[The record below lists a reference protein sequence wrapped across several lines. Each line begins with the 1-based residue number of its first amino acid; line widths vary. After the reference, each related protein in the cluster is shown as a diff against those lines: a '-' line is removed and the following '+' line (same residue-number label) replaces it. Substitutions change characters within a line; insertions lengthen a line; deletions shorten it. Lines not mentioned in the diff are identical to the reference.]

1 MHLRLCRLILTSLL
15 VAGALLPLSVAAADP
30 EMPPQISAYW
40 HRDVQHWNDIIVE
53 EATQR
58 GLDPDLIAAVIWKES
73 LGRSYTRSPAGAV
86 GLMGIMPREAGFGW
100 RPTAAQLQD
109 PATNVFWGTRTLSI
123 IIGQAHG
130 DLYRALAAYNGGWA
144 QADQDGPRRYAAS
157 VLDSYAQ
164 AVTLRYGLPAGGH
177 WVVTI
182 AAMGSPDIVTV
193 IRPQHTIARYTHRPV
208 LADIPEV
215 TTSGPPTV
223 VVFYPTDGR
232 HMDSCVGIWI
242 SMDGALVRQPREPL
256 STWLTTG
263 RGPQSPLP
271 AP

>member
-1 MHLRLCRLILTSLL
+1 MHLRSCHLVLLSLL
-15 VAGALLPLSVAAADP
+15 LAGMLAPTGAVAADP
-30 EMPPQISAYW
+30 EMPTQISGYW
-40 HRDVQHWNDIIVE
+40 HRDVQRWNDIIIE
-53 EATQR
+53 EATRR
-58 GLDPDLIAAVIWKES
+58 GLDPDLVAAVIWKES

-100 RPTAAQLQD
+100 RPTTAQLLD

-123 IIGQAHG
+123 VIGQAHG

-144 QADQDGPRRYAAS
+144 QADYDGPRRYAAS
-157 VLDSYAQ
+157 VLDSYVQ

-177 WVVTI
+177 WVATI
-182 AAMGSPDIVTV
+182 AAMGTPEVVTV
-193 IRPQHTIARYTHRPV
+193 IRPQNTVARYTRRPV

-232 HMDSCVGIWI
+232 YMDSCVGMWI
-242 SMDGALVRQPREPL
+242 SMDGRSVRQPREGT
-256 STWLTTG
+256 TWLMTG
-263 RGPQSPLP
+263 RGMQSPLSP
-271 AP
+271 P